1 MDFIFY
7 KKLQKRPKN
16 RAWEQKEIRL
26 LAKMNRKGKNIRY
39 MASKLNRT
47 EWAINA
53 QINEWRIYK

>member
-26 LAKMNRKGKNIRY
+26 LAKMNRKGKDIRY
-39 MASKLNRT
+39 MAEKLNRT
-47 EWAINA
+47 EWSVNNK
-53 QINEWRIYK
+53 INEWRIYK